1 MLDTRGEYIGAGMQ
15 YLEDLAN
22 PAGLLEIGNCSELSY
37 EAATNDIKIA
47 NFTRPGAAPARS
59 IKRIEGVTV
68 KYKAHTYNIANISR
82 ALYGDSTRVE
92 SGTVTGEAHKAFPG
106 GLILLKNPGASNVV
120 VKSGAVTWDEGVDYE
135 LTDAGLPKIKAAGGK
150 ALAAGTDITV
160 DYSHGAHVVIQGLV
174 NSGRRYRHVFVGLN
188 EADTGRPVVIELYRV
203 VHSPANL
210 QMISNEF
217 GGLDFTA
224 ELEIDPSKTG
234 LGISQF
240 MVVKYVD

>member
-15 YLEDLAN
+15 YLEDLDN

-37 EAATNDIKIA
+37 EAATNDIKIQD
-47 NFTRPGAAPARS
+47 FTRPGGGNAKTV
-59 IKRIEGVTV
+59 KRMEGVTV
-68 KYKAHTYNIANISR
+68 KYKAHAYNIANISR

-120 VKSGAVTWDEGVDYE
+120 IKAGSVPWDKDVDYE
-135 LTDAGLPKIKAAGGK
+135 LTAAGLPKIKAGGK

-160 DYSHGAHVVIQGLV
+160 DYSHGAHVAIQGLV

-203 VHSPANL
+203 VHSPSGL

-217 GGLDFTA
+217 GGMDFTA
-224 ELEIDPSKTG
+224 DLEKDVTKTEEG
-234 LGISQF
+234 VSQYL
-240 MVVKYVD
+240 VVKYVD

>member
-15 YLEDLAN
+15 YLEDLDA
-22 PAGLLEIGNCSELSY
+22 PAGLQAIGNCSELSY
-37 EAATNDIKIA
+37 EAATNDIKIQ
-47 NFTRPGAAPARS
+47 NFTRPGGGNAKTV
-59 IKRIEGVTV
+59 KRIEGVTV

-82 ALYGDSTRVE
+82 ALYGESARVD
-92 SGTVTGEAHKAFPG
+92 SGTVTGEVHKAFPG
-106 GLILLKNPGASNVV
+106 GLILLKNPGASDVV
-120 VKSGAVTWDEGVDYE
+120 IKAGSVTWDEGVDYE
-135 LTDAGLPKIKAAGGK
+135 LTDAGLPKIKAEGGK

-203 VHSPANL
+203 VHSPSSL

-217 GGLDFTA
+217 GGMDFTA
-224 ELEIDPSKTG
+224 DLEIDVTKG
-234 LGISQF
+234 AGVSQY